1 MNRQAFEA
9 AIRDKPDDRFAIDI
23 YADWLEDQLEL
34 QHAAF
39 LRGNQFCPHCLP
51 LHPVWDCSLHWDG
64 AAWCCPRCRPRYQF
78 NALPL
83 PAIHRDFQF
92 TAERLRED
100 RQHLL
105 SFAEGGAP
113 VLTLPFGYVMQAIAG
128 TEARVP
134 LRDLDAARITV
145 RGGGDVQVGSILERD
160 GEAVAVALAPPDM
173 DMMLHVRFLHVRFC

>member
-9 AIRDKPDDRFAIDI
+9 TISDKPDDRFAIDI

-51 LHPVWDCSLHWDG
+51 LHPVWDCALHWDG
-64 AAWCCPRCRPRYQF
+64 AAWSCPRCRPRYQL

-92 TAERLRED
+92 TAEQLRED
-100 RQHLL
+100 RQRILG
-105 SFAEGGAP
+105 FTEGGTP
-113 VLTLPFGYVMQAIAG
+113 VLTLPSGYVMQAITD
-128 TEARVP
+128 TEARIP
-134 LRDLDAARITV
+134 LLDLADNRIAV
-145 RGGGDVQVGSILERD
+145 RGGGEMQLGSILERD
-160 GEAVAVALAPPDM
+160 GEAVAVAIARPDR
-173 DMMLHVRFLHVRFC
+173 DMTLHVRFC